1 MASAR
6 LSLPPSRA
14 SPLPSATI
22 DEVDEEALSTMTK
35 QLDFVGRTPSPSD
48 SCARQ
53 TQIYKRALLWLT
65 MLVQESL
72 PGFELLEYGARK
84 KGTDTEWSDIDVVV
98 VGSSE
103 ERETLQRFRNLV
115 FNREAEL
122 LQQLGIRQVI
132 INDETLT
139 ARVPTLKFSLTTNL
153 HVDVTAHD
161 SRRRDCHHGLGM
173 VNVITTMRETQCIC
187 TPMRRWGPLVRFLK
201 AALHVCVLPALAAS
215 IDLRSF
221 HIEVL
226 VLCFLLDSRVW
237 PRKAYS
243 GENARAQ
250 LLLDLVEF
258 YATRFRPREH
268 YIHHERGTT
277 KMYFVQRQEGR
288 MGDLV
293 MSSLLPASDAEGD
306 AFYDSPRDGG
316 WEQVIK
322 PFFQTIS
329 DGIRNQS
336 WSPELEELL
345 GIGRPTRSERF
356 RNRLGGKG

>member
-1 MASAR
+1 MQFEKIRVFHGRDCACLVEIAATSTPNLCRESFGKIDISTTSSVDLELTAQEKHGER
-6 LSLPPSRA
+6 SFVPPSIT
-14 SPLPSATI
+14 SFSSAI
-22 DEVDEEALSTMTK
+22 CHY
-35 QLDFVGRTPSPSD
+35 R
-48 SCARQ
+48 R
-53 TQIYKRALLWLT
+53 
-65 MLVQESL
+65 
-72 PGFELLEYGARK
+72 GFELLEYGARK

-115 FNREAEL
+115 FNKEAEL

-132 INDETLT
+132 INDEKLT

-153 HVDVTAHD
+153 H
-161 SRRRDCHHGLGM
+161 
-173 VNVITTMRETQCIC
+173 
-187 TPMRRWGPLVRFLK
+187 

-345 GIGRPTRSERF
+345 GVGRPTRSERF

>member
-6 LSLPPSRA
+6 LSLPPSLA

-53 TQIYKRALLWLT
+53 TQIYKQALLWLT

-115 FNREAEL
+115 FNKEAEL

-132 INDETLT
+132 INDEKLT

-153 HVDVTAHD
+153 H
-161 SRRRDCHHGLGM
+161 
-173 VNVITTMRETQCIC
+173 
-187 TPMRRWGPLVRFLK
+187 

-345 GIGRPTRSERF
+345 GVGRPTRSERISNLETRKEF
-356 RNRLGGKG
+356 YNKAPSHNTGHGTGAHWH